1 MILFFL
7 YINLLQLDDVVQSKT
22 AIEFI
27 ARTEPSFQ
35 FVLANWS
42 EIEEINLILKIP
54 LDATIVM
61 QRNNLT
67 MSDQF
72 GCLLRMEWKLEDLME
87 TGDLKTNFAQIL
99 FENFLKKKHVLMEN
113 PTLCGAIYLDPRFR
127 FELSKTNIDSAKG
140 FLSSLYKKITKTDS
154 TFQNKVQNDQF
165 AQDDSFERRL
175 AKRYSQVPVYN
186 AGQLMSTG
194 NSVQETTMDEDEFL
208 IFLEQ
213 YDEKPLR
220 LNHKYSILQYWEE
233 NKDRHPEL
241 YQLAC
246 IVNTI
251 APTQVSV
258 ERAFSTLNWIYS
270 HKRSRLAPELLE
282 NILLINLNSNMVA
295 KIHQDDLVR
304 ENQSNVSNPKR

>member
-1 MILFFL
+1 MLI
-7 YINLLQLDDVVQSKT
+7 LLQLDDIVQSKT
-22 AIEFI
+22 AIEI
-27 ARTEPSFQ
+27 MARTDAPCQ

-54 LDATIVM
+54 LDATNVM

-72 GCLLRMEWKLEDLME
+72 GCWLRMEWKLEDLIQTGNLE
-87 TGDLKTNFAQIL
+87 TNLARFLFDNIL
-99 FENFLKKKHVLMEN
+99 EKKHVLMEN
-113 PTLCGAIYLDPRFR
+113 PALCGAIYLDPRFR
-127 FELSKTNIDSAKG
+127 FELSEANIDSAKG
-140 FLSSLYKKITKTDS
+140 FLLSLYKKVSKTDS
-154 TFQNKVQNDQF
+154 AFRDEAQNDQLN
-165 AQDDSFERRL
+165 QDDSFENRL
-175 AKRYSQVPVYN
+175 AKRCSQIPVYN
-186 AGQLMSTG
+186 SHLKSNG
-194 NSVQETTMDEDEFL
+194 NPVHQTTMDEDEFI

-213 YDEKPLR
+213 YDEKPTR
-220 LNHKYSILQYWEE
+220 LHHKYSILQYWEE
-233 NKDRHPEL
+233 NKDEYPEL

-282 NILLINLNSNMVA
+282 NILMINLNATLVG
-295 KIHQDDLVR
+295 KIHQDDLASLK
-304 ENQSNVSNPKR
+304 QSNVSDSKLRV